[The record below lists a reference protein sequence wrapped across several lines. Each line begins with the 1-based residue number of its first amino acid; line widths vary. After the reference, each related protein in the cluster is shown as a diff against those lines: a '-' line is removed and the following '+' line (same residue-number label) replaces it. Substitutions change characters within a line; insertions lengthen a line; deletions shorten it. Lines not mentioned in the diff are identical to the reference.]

1 MHKFNIICISETF
14 LNNTCE
20 DNDLNLNSYSLLRA
34 DYPSNVKRGGVCICY
49 KDTLALRVISTPYLN
64 KSFLCEVTIG
74 SKNCIIGTVYRSTS
88 QNSHEFESSLSS
100 FEFLLQ
106 DISNRNPYLKLLLG
120 DYNPRNTNWW
130 HLDITTTEGIQLET
144 TTAIYRLQQLID
156 KPTHILKNS
165 SSCID
170 LIFTNQS
177 NLIVNRGTHP
187 SLHENCQH
195 QINFGK
201 AWPRVEY
208 PLSYKLHVWHYAKA
222 NVNGINKD
230 ISQFNWQGSFT
241 NLPINEQVN
250 LFSFTL
256 MNIFSNF
263 IPNKI
268 VTFND

>member
-34 DYPSNVKRGGVCICY
+34 DYPSNAKRGGVCICY
-49 KDTLALRVISTPYLN
+49 KDTLALRVMSTPYLN

-130 HLDITTTEGIQLET
+130 H
-144 TTAIYRLQQLID
+144 Y
-156 KPTHILKNS
+156 N
-165 SSCID
+165 
-170 LIFTNQS
+170 N
-177 NLIVNRGTHP
+177 
-187 SLHENCQH
+187 
-195 QINFGK
+195 
-201 AWPRVEY
+201 
-208 PLSYKLHVWHYAKA
+208 
-222 NVNGINKD
+222 
-230 ISQFNWQGSFT
+230 
-241 NLPINEQVN
+241 
-250 LFSFTL
+250 
-256 MNIFSNF
+256 
-263 IPNKI
+263 
-268 VTFND
+268 